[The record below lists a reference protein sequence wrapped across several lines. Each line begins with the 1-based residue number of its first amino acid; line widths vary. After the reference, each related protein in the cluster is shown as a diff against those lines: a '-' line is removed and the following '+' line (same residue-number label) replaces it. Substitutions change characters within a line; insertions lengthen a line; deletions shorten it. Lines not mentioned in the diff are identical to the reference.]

1 MSFTLQVNTHIM
13 EVVDSQISCENC
25 YFGSKMSNSLQRG
38 GAEIVSD
45 VLSNTIFPHS
55 TCQSALTGKWMIR
68 VSHLVVWQLELR
80 PDTRH
85 RKGAVR

>member
-45 VLSNTIFPHS
+45 VLSNSIFP
-55 TCQSALTGKWMIR
+55 Q
-68 VSHLVVWQLELR
+68 WQVEHR
-80 PDTRH
+80 PDARH

>member
-1 MSFTLQVNTHIM
+1 M
-13 EVVDSQISCENC
+13 EVADSQISCENC

-38 GAEIVSD
+38 GAEIVSNI
-45 VLSNTIFPHS
+45 LSNTIFPHRM
-55 TCQSALTGKWMIR
+55 CQSGSGCYVCLILG
-68 VSHLVVWQLELR
+68 VWQVELR